1 MPGLGSV
8 SRFDFLKMV
17 GTAGTAF
24 MLFPL
29 VPFGKI
35 FGSSVPVAS
44 KPVIIKR
51 VDKVG
56 LDGVAFL
63 YPTKQKGFFWYMNHY

>member
-56 LDGVAFL
+56 LDGVLFCTL
-63 YPTKQKGFFWYMNHY
+63 LNKRGLSGT